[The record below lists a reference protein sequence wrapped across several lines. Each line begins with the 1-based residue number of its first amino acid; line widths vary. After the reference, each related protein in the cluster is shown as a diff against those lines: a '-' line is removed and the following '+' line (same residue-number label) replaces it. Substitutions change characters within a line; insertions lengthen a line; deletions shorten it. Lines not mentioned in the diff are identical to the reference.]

1 MLFVPLIPD
10 LDEKLC
16 NGIWTRD
23 QLLEMDSRF
32 KAAVELAFA
41 RGSESRAATAATY
54 TMNGKRRADE
64 IAIELAW
71 RWLRE
76 NMDASIDVSFVE
88 VVAFVNARCPNV
100 AASRVQA
107 EFKKRFARD
116 GSWKGVPMV
125 TGERV
130 KEQLEE
136 ELDAGRR
143 TLARGQTSEFGEEV
157 EAGRCR
163 DDRVRA
169 RLELE
174 QAAGRRTS
182 AKFG

>member
-10 LDEKLC
+10 LDEGLC
-16 NGIWTRD
+16 NGLWSRD
-23 QLLEMDSRF
+23 QLVEMDSRF
-32 KAAVELAFA
+32 TAAVEAAFSQ
-41 RGSESRAATAATY
+41 GLESRAAASATVRIGR
-54 TMNGKRRADE
+54 NGKEAE
-64 IAIELAW
+64 AAIEAAWIWLWEKEGDLAFS
-71 RWLRE
+71 E
-76 NMDASIDVSFVE
+76 I
-88 VVAFVNARCPNV
+88 VAFVNARCPNV
-100 AASRVQA
+100 TASRVQA

-116 GSWKGVPMV
+116 SSWREAPMV

-157 EAGRCR
+157 EAGWCR

>member
-1 MLFVPLIPD
+1 
-10 LDEKLC
+10 
-16 NGIWTRD
+16 
-23 QLLEMDSRF
+23 
-32 KAAVELAFA
+32 A
-41 RGSESRAATAATY
+41 R
-54 TMNGKRRADE
+54 
-64 IAIELAW
+64 
-71 RWLRE
+71 
-76 NMDASIDVSFVE
+76 IDVLFVE
-88 VVAFVNARCPNV
+88 VVAFVNGRCTNV
-100 AASRVQA
+100 VASRVQA

-116 GSWKGVPMV
+116 SSWKEASMV
-125 TGERV
+125 TAERV
-130 KEQLEE
+130 KERLEE

-182 AKFG
+182 GKFG